1 MKLFDKLSSTKR
13 PQPGTPIAPAS
24 RVRTALVS
32 LNRPSAPYQIVDG
45 TSEGVDLIAEWKIV
59 DAQWYEIFAK
69 AGLSKVYRI
78 YMKLDEV
85 NHAVRTS
92 DREYSVAWSAGVPS
106 LSLSV
111 DAFRGQKHSIE
122 FGTAYAFTE
131 ELRPGQ
137 VYKYRFD
144 TREIKGPLQEAITS
158 CGWTYQGVA
167 FGKL

>member
-1 MKLFDKLSSTKR
+1 MGFLDKFSSTKR
-13 PQPGTPIAPAS
+13 PQPGTPVVPAS
-24 RVRTALVS
+24 QVRDALLG

-45 TSEGVDLIAEWKIV
+45 AGEGVDLIAEWKIV

-69 AGLSKVYRI
+69 AGLSKVFRI
-78 YMKLDEV
+78 YLKMDEA
-85 NHAVRTS
+85 NHTVRTS
-92 DREYSVAWSAGVPS
+92 DREYSVSWSAGVPN
-106 LSLSV
+106 LSLSAT
-111 DAFRGQKHSIE
+111 AFKGQKQSIE
-122 FGTAYAFTE
+122 FGAAYAFTE

-144 TREIKGPLQEAITS
+144 TREIKGPLQEAVTR

>member
-1 MKLFDKLSSTKR
+1 MGFLDKLTSTKR
-13 PQPGTPIAPAS
+13 PQPSTTVAPAS
-24 RVRTALVS
+24 QVRAALLS
-32 LNRPSAPYQIVDG
+32 LNRPSAPYRIVDG

-59 DAQWYEIFAK
+59 DAQWYEVFAK
-69 AGLSKVYRI
+69 AGLSKVFRI
-78 YMKLDEV
+78 YMKLDET

-92 DREYSVAWSAGVPS
+92 DREYSVSWSAGVPS
-106 LSLSV
+106 LSLSAT
-111 DAFRGQKHSIE
+111 AFKGQKHSIE
-122 FGTAYAFTE
+122 FGTAYAFME

-144 TREIKGPLQEAITS
+144 TREIKGPLQETVTR